1 MKMYCLRGHTSAT
14 IGLSKHKH
22 YPHDGGNLTLKS
34 ESRKG
39 MGHMPDLTKLKR
51 QKGFTLLEVLLV
63 VAVIAILAG
72 IVIIAI
78 NPGKNLADTR
88 DSQRK
93 ADVNTIINAV
103 YQYAL
108 DNSGALPTIP
118 TSATPICTTTGA
130 PCTSPAAVDLGVL
143 TADGKYLVA
152 LPKDPKCSPTCTQA
166 NSTGYT
172 ILKDATSSRIT
183 VAAPDKEGTN
193 PISVSR

>member
-1 MKMYCLRGHTSAT
+1 M
-14 IGLSKHKH
+14 
-22 YPHDGGNLTLKS
+22 PNLINRNLK
-34 ESRKG
+34 G
-39 MGHMPDLTKLKR
+39 

-108 DNSGALPTIP
+108 DNNGNLPASLP
-118 TSATPICTTTGA
+118 ASATEICSTTGGT
-130 PCTSPAAVDLGVL
+130 CSSPVAIDLGVL
-143 TADGKYLVA
+143 TASGKYIVA
-152 LPKDPKCSPTCTQA
+152 IPKDPKCPSACLA
-166 NSTGYT
+166 NGAGYT
-172 ILKDATSSRIT
+172 IFKDTTSGRVT
-183 VAAPDKEGTN
+183 VAAPDAENTTVT
-193 PISVSR
+193 VSR